1 MLSNM
6 TDSDR
11 MKRNLQ
17 LTFDLH
23 EAGISMMEQNLRRR
37 HPEATEVELK
47 EIVRRRTMSHFFCS
61 VRGSPKN
68 KVTLLC
74 EVMSKYSLK
83 PKKFKNMED

>member
-1 MLSNM
+1 MFSNM

-47 EIVRRRTMSHFFCS
+47 EMLRAWLQDR
-61 VRGSPKN
+61 P
-68 KVTLLC
+68 LLGVPF
-74 EVMSKYSLK
+74 EELDK
-83 PKKFKNMED
+83 PGRMAR